1 MMNISKFALLND
13 LKIIRVLGDDAKT
26 FLQNLLTSDIQKTN
40 LEVGNLSGFCSPKG
54 RLQASF
60 WVTSPTPNEFLLW
73 ISSDISSEFA
83 KKLSMYKL
91 RSKVEVQLLD
101 DTWRIY
107 GKIHDH
113 EFEHSAAMT
122 FVCKLPSVNYLNV
135 QYQRTLIASNQSPLD
150 EQSVDNGMNWK
161 LLEAIS
167 GIPRITNATK
177 DLFVPQMVNFESV
190 GGVDFKKGCYP
201 GQEIVARSQYLG
213 TIKRRLMIGFV
224 MESIDSDHCV
234 LPGTI
239 IYSSDDPEQEVGVIV
254 LSAFNENKQGYFLQI
269 EVMLNFTN
277 NDLMIRSD
285 ALGLLK
291 ITEIFNPPY
300 PLLEI

>member
-1 MMNISKFALLND
+1 MNISKFALLND
-13 LKIIRVLGDDAKT
+13 LKVIRVLGDDAKT

-40 LEVGNLSGFCSPKG
+40 LEVGTLSGFCSPKG

-60 WVTSPTPNEFLLW
+60 WVTTPTPSEFLLW
-73 ISSDISSEFA
+73 ISSDISLEFS

-91 RSKVEVQLLD
+91 RSKVEIQLLD
-101 DTWRIY
+101 DTWKIF

-113 EFEHSAAMT
+113 ELEHSPQMN
-122 FVCKLPSVNYLNV
+122 FICKLPSVNYLDV
-135 QYQRTLIASNQSPLD
+135 QYQRTLIASNQLPLD
-150 EQSVDNGMNWK
+150 ELSVDNGMNWK

-224 MESIDSDHCV
+224 IANVDLDQEV

-239 IYSSDDPEQEVGVIV
+239 IYSSNDPDQEVGVIV

-269 EVMLNFTN
+269 EVMLNFVN
-277 NDLMIRSD
+277 KDLMIRSD
-285 ALGLLK
+285 SLGLLQ
-291 ITEIFNPPY
+291 ISEISNPPY